1 MKPPYCSDTRRL
13 RAPRPARAFAYLLT
27 YLLAFFVMIGTG
39 CAGWMGSS
47 EESLDDGESQLLIAA
62 LEASIARDRAALA
75 DLVTQ
80 PREIETDP
88 LHDDAK
94 LRELVNR
101 LMSDTAA
108 LERLKAIR
116 DAGVADS

>member
-1 MKPPYCSDTRRL
+1 
-13 RAPRPARAFAYLLT
+13 
-27 YLLAFFVMIGTG
+27 
-39 CAGWMGSS
+39 MGSS
-47 EESLDDGESQLLIAA
+47 EESLGDSERQQRIAA

-88 LHDDAK
+88 LHDDEK
-94 LRELVNR
+94 LRELVDR
-101 LMSDTAA
+101 LTSDTEA

>member
-1 MKPPYCSDTRRL
+1 
-13 RAPRPARAFAYLLT
+13 
-27 YLLAFFVMIGTG
+27 MIGTG

-47 EESLDDGESQLLIAA
+47 EEPLDDGESQLLIAA

-88 LHDDAK
+88 LHDDVK

>member
-1 MKPPYCSDTRRL
+1 
-13 RAPRPARAFAYLLT
+13 
-27 YLLAFFVMIGTG
+27 
-39 CAGWMGSS
+39 MGSS
-47 EESLDDGESQLLIAA
+47 EESLGDSERQQRIAA

-88 LHDDAK
+88 LHDDEK
-94 LRELVNR
+94 LRKLVDR
-101 LMSDTAA
+101 LTSDTEA

>member
-1 MKPPYCSDTRRL
+1 MD
-13 RAPRPARAFAYLLT
+13 
-27 YLLAFFVMIGTG
+27 
-39 CAGWMGSS
+39 SS
-47 EESLDDGESQLLIAA
+47 EESLGDGERQLLIVA

-88 LHDDAK
+88 LHDDEK
-94 LRELVNR
+94 LRALADR
-101 LMSDTAA
+101 LMSDTEA

-116 DAGVADS
+116 DSGVADS

>member
-1 MKPPYCSDTRRL
+1 MKPPFCSHTRRTS
-13 RAPRPARAFAYLLT
+13 APRPALAFAYLLS

-39 CAGWMGSS
+39 CARWMDSS
-47 EESLDDGESQLLIAA
+47 EESLGDGERQLLIVA

-88 LHDDAK
+88 LHDDEK
-94 LRELVNR
+94 LRALADR
-101 LMSDTAA
+101 LMSDTEA

-116 DAGVADS
+116 DAGVAAS

>member
-1 MKPPYCSDTRRL
+1 MKPPFCSHTRRL
-13 RAPRPARAFAYLLT
+13 SAPRPALAFAYLL
-27 YLLAFFVMIGTG
+27 LAFLVMLGTG
-39 CAGWMGSS
+39 CARWMDSS
-47 EESLDDGESQLLIAA
+47 EESLGDGERQLLIVA

-88 LHDDAK
+88 LHDDEK
-94 LRELVNR
+94 LRALADR
-101 LMSDTAA
+101 LMSDTEA

-116 DAGVADS
+116 DSGVADS

>member
-1 MKPPYCSDTRRL
+1 MKPSFCSHPFRL
-13 RAPRPARAFAYLLT
+13 SAPRLALAFTYLLS

-39 CAGWMGSS
+39 CTGLMGSS
-47 EESLDDGESQLLIAA
+47 DESLGDGERQLLIAA
-62 LEASIARDRAALA
+62 LEASIVRDRAALA

-80 PREIETDP
+80 PREIETNP
-88 LHDDAK
+88 FHDDEK
-94 LRELVNR
+94 LRELVDR
-101 LMSDTAA
+101 LTSDTER